1 MKAINKKWIIMQ
13 VKGGIFLP
21 FYLFTFSGVL
31 LDDKKHPRR

>member
-1 MKAINKKWIIMQ
+1 MDYNAG
-13 VKGGIFLP
+13 KGWHLFTFLP